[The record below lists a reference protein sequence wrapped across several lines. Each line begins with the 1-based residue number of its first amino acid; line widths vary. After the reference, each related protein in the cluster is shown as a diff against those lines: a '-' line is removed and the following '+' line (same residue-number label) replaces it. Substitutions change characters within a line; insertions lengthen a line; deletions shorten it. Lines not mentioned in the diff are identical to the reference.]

1 MRYLVSLA
9 LVAVLAAPLS
19 AQEPQMRRQ
28 MLREQVMERFMVN
41 LRTQAGLND
50 EQLERVRATFRE
62 GAEFRSALS
71 MQERDVWQALE
82 GQMRPGVAADADS
95 VDALLER
102 VLELREERSAR
113 DRAEQ
118 EVFAEFLT
126 PVQRAQVMMAWHRLQ
141 MQVERV
147 RAGRGP
153 MQGGP
158 GLP

>member
-50 EQLERVRATFRE
+50 EQLERVKATFRE
-62 GAEFRSALS
+62 GAEYRAELNLR
-71 MQERDVWQALE
+71 ERDVLRALE
-82 GQMRPGVAADADS
+82 GQMRPGIAADVDS
-95 VDALLER
+95 VEALLES
-102 VLELREERSAR
+102 VLHLREQRAAR
-113 DRAEQ
+113 DRQEQ
-118 EVFAEFLT
+118 EALAVFLT
-126 PVQRAQVMMAWHRLQ
+126 PVQRAQVMMAWHRFQ

-158 GLP
+158 GGL